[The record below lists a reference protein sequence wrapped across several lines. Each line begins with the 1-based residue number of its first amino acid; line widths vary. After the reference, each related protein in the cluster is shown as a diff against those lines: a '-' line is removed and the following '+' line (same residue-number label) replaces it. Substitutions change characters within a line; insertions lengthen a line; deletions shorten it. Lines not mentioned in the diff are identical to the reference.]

1 MEPTY
6 NIKEVIE
13 LQFKGLRNDLQ
24 EIKATL
30 RDQTAQTEKRFAQ
43 IESELGDIRKE
54 LEVQKVEYAKYKVIW
69 GMGATL
75 AASLVAF
82 TLNRIF

>member
-30 RDQTAQTEKRFAQ
+30 REQTAQTERRFAQ
-43 IESELGDIRKE
+43 IEAELADIRKE
-54 LEVQKVEYAKYKVIW
+54 QEKTKVEFARYQVIW
-69 GMGATL
+69 GVGAAIGATL
-75 AASLVAF
+75 VTF